1 MCASDLGAILAERA
15 RCKLESAKRRP
26 LIGSNDD
33 MSDKDALIKEKNDL
47 IAQMLEMQKQ
57 FMDLEHQNGIS
68 GKDYYYSQDGLLKD
82 YREKYSEMAMR
93 VVDLSHEIVGS
104 SRF

>member
-1 MCASDLGAILAERA
+1 
-15 RCKLESAKRRP
+15 
-26 LIGSNDD
+26 
-33 MSDKDALIKEKNDL
+33 MSDIEALKKQKNDL
-47 IAQMLEMQKQ
+47 IAEMLEMQKQ
-57 FMDLEHQNGIS
+57 FIQFEHDHGIS

-82 YREKYSEMAMR
+82 YRQKYMDMAMK

>member
-1 MCASDLGAILAERA
+1 
-15 RCKLESAKRRP
+15 
-26 LIGSNDD
+26 
-33 MSDKDALIKEKNDL
+33 MSDKAELIKQKNDM
-47 IAQMLEMQKQ
+47 IKEMLEMQKQ
-57 FMDLEHQNGIS
+57 FIDFEHNNGIS

-82 YREKYSEMAMR
+82 YREKYMEMAMK

>member
-1 MCASDLGAILAERA
+1 
-15 RCKLESAKRRP
+15 
-26 LIGSNDD
+26 
-33 MSDKDALIKEKNDL
+33 MSDVEALKKQKNDL
-47 IAQMLEMQKQ
+47 IADMLEMQKQ
-57 FMDLEHQNGIS
+57 FIQFEQENGIS

-82 YREKYSEMAMR
+82 YREKYMEMAMK

>member
-1 MCASDLGAILAERA
+1 
-15 RCKLESAKRRP
+15 
-26 LIGSNDD
+26 
-33 MSDKDALIKEKNDL
+33 MSDKEALIKEKNDL
-47 IAQMLEMQKQ
+47 IAEMLEMQKQ
-57 FMDLEHQNGIS
+57 FIDLEHQKGIS

-82 YREKYSEMAMR
+82 YREKYMEMAMR

>member
-1 MCASDLGAILAERA
+1 
-15 RCKLESAKRRP
+15 
-26 LIGSNDD
+26 
-33 MSDKDALIKEKNDL
+33 MSDIDALKKQKNDL
-47 IAQMLEMQKQ
+47 IAEMLEMQKQ
-57 FMDLEHQNGIS
+57 FIQYEHDNGIS

-82 YREKYSEMAMR
+82 YRQKYMDMAMK

>member
-1 MCASDLGAILAERA
+1 
-15 RCKLESAKRRP
+15 
-26 LIGSNDD
+26 
-33 MSDKDALIKEKNDL
+33 MSDKEALMKEKNAL
-47 IAQMLEMQKQ
+47 IVEMLEMQKQ
-57 FMDLEHQNGIS
+57 FIEYEQKNGIS

-82 YREKYSEMAMR
+82 YRQKYMDMAMK

>member
-1 MCASDLGAILAERA
+1 
-15 RCKLESAKRRP
+15 
-26 LIGSNDD
+26 
-33 MSDKDALIKEKNDL
+33 MSDKAALIKEKNDL
-47 IAQMLEMQKQ
+47 IEQMLEMQKQ
-57 FMDLEHQNGIS
+57 FIDFEHDNGIS

-82 YREKYSEMAMR
+82 YRQKYMDMAMK

>member
-1 MCASDLGAILAERA
+1 
-15 RCKLESAKRRP
+15 
-26 LIGSNDD
+26 
-33 MSDKDALIKEKNDL
+33 MSDIEALKKQKNDL
-47 IAQMLEMQKQ
+47 IAEMLEMQKQ
-57 FMDLEHQNGIS
+57 FIQYEHDNGIS

-82 YREKYSEMAMR
+82 YRQKYMDMAMK

>member
-1 MCASDLGAILAERA
+1 
-15 RCKLESAKRRP
+15 
-26 LIGSNDD
+26 
-33 MSDKDALIKEKNDL
+33 MSDKEALIKQKNDM
-47 IAQMLEMQKQ
+47 IQEMLEMQKQ
-57 FMDLEHQNGIS
+57 FIQYEQENGIS

-82 YREKYSEMAMR
+82 YRQKYMDMAMK